1 MQVSPV
7 VTGNEIPSFTVQA
20 NLMGIPLPIPSVFKF
35 FQMLSF
41 DDLNFGLD
49 EQLSEAYVL

>member
-41 DDLNFGLD
+41 DDLNFGSD

>member
-1 MQVSPV
+1 
-7 VTGNEIPSFTVQA
+7 
-20 NLMGIPLPIPSVFKF
+20 MGIPLPIPSVFKF

-41 DDLNFGLD
+41 DDLNFDLNFGSD